1 MQIISLIAS
10 LVSALIMIV
19 GFLLQVRIIR
29 KLLKE
34 MKKLSE
40 AQNKLISQANA
51 SAAE

>member
-19 GFLLQVRIIR
+19 GFILQVRIIR

-34 MKKLSE
+34 MKKLSD
-40 AQNKLISQANA
+40 AQNKLISQANTSGA
-51 SAAE
+51 